1 MMDREIAPPV
11 PTLAVKDAKDCVTP
25 RMTSVIL
32 SLAGLFS
39 QMSRSFIGFPIRM
52 SRLYHDGSVR
62 AETSPHALPQNQFR
76 SPSLDPPPMTEYRT
90 ERDSMGEVRV
100 PADAYYGAQT
110 QRAVENFPISGW
122 QLPPAMISAMG
133 HVKYACG
140 VANRDLGKLTGT
152 GKNPLDNGQVDAM
165 LQAASEV
172 ANGELLDQFPVDV
185 FQTGSGTSSN
195 MNINEVISN
204 RAIEIAGG
212 DRMSESKPIHPND
225 HVNMGQST
233 NDTFPTAIHVA
244 TAVQIQETLIPA
256 LQRMQSALKQ
266 KAEAWDKVIKIGRTH
281 LMDAT
286 PLRLG
291 QEFGGFAR
299 QLELSVSRAT
309 TARDAVLE
317 LPVGGTA
324 VGSGINTH
332 PEFGARVAKALAE
345 RTGIPFIDAVNHFE
359 ANAQRDALVQ
369 SHGELKCIA
378 QTLFNV
384 ANNIRW
390 LGSGPRCGFYEVKL
404 PSRQPGS
411 SIMPGKVNPVMC
423 ESMMQLTARVMG
435 NDTCITMSGAGG
447 GNFQLNIMMPVMSQT
462 VLESIHLLAK
472 GTDAFVE
479 FCVDEM
485 EANEES
491 CEAAVE
497 QSLSM
502 CTSLNPLIGYEQAA
516 KLAKEAFSTGQ
527 TIRELCLEKGILPEE
542 TLREAL
548 DPWSMTEPHE

>member
-1 MMDREIAPPV
+1 
-11 PTLAVKDAKDCVTP
+11 
-25 RMTSVIL
+25 MT
-32 SLAGLFS
+32 
-39 QMSRSFIGFPIRM
+39 
-52 SRLYHDGSVR
+52 D
-62 AETSPHALPQNQFR
+62 
-76 SPSLDPPPMTEYRT
+76 YRT
-90 ERDSMGEVRV
+90 EHDSMGDVQV
-100 PADAYYGAQT
+100 PAGAYYGAQT

-122 QLPPAMISAMG
+122 QLPDAMIRAMG
-133 HVKYACG
+133 MVKHACG
-140 VANRDLGKLTGT
+140 IANRDLGKLTGT
-152 GKNPLDNGQVDAM
+152 GKNPLTDAQVQAM
-165 LQAASEV
+165 LDAAEEV
-172 ANGELLDQFPVDV
+172 IDGKLSHHFPIDV

-195 MNINEVISN
+195 MNVNEVISN
-204 RAIEIAGG
+204 RAIEISGS
-212 DRMSESKPIHPND
+212 DWKSTQKSIHPND

-244 TAVQIQETLIPA
+244 TAVQIQIA
-256 LQRMQSALKQ
+256 LLPSLK
-266 KAEAWDKVIKIGRTH
+266 KLHESLEEKSNAWDTVMKIGRTH

-299 QLELSVSRAT
+299 QVELSIRRAEI
-309 TARDAVLE
+309 ARDAVLE

-332 PEFGARVAKALAE
+332 PEFGSRVAKALE
-345 RTGIPFIDAVNHFE
+345 QRTGIGFIEAVNHFE

-378 QTLFNV
+378 QTMFNLS
-384 ANNIRW
+384 NNIRW

-423 ESMMQLTARVMG
+423 ESMMQLTARVIG
-435 NDTCITMSGAGG
+435 NDSVMTVSGAAG
-447 GNFQLNIMMPVMSQT
+447 GNFQLNIMMPVMAHT
-462 VLESIHLLAK
+462 ILESIFLLAR
-472 GTDAFVE
+472 GVDAFIE
-479 FCVDEM
+479 FCVAEM

-491 CEAAVE
+491 CNASVE

-516 KLAKEAFSTGQ
+516 KLAKEAFASGQ
-527 TIRELCLEKGILPEE
+527 TIRELCLEKGILPEDQL
-542 TLREAL
+542 TEAL
-548 DPWSMTEPHE
+548 DPWKMTEPQAS